1 MYVVSFKSSSEI
13 ANTKIV
19 IMTDA
24 VKPNKKKADVA
35 HLVQANGGKIYQKS
49 DAAADTICIGD
60 KREYGT
66 VRYMFWY

>member
-1 MYVVSFKSSSEI
+1 MPFKSSGEI
-13 ANTKIV
+13 AYTNIV

-49 DAAADTICIGD
+49 DAAPDTICIGD
-60 KREYGT
+60 KREYCIM
-66 VRYMFWY
+66 R